1 MTSRRATDF
10 DLRGAIDDP
19 GFTPRVRDAQGL
31 LDLLAEGGAL
41 AAPAERALLRLGGA
55 AHAPAIARAAAGSP
69 GQAAVVRL
77 LGRLGAAEPNPEIAA
92 ALVTALATGDER
104 VRRAA
109 AIALGKARPAEA
121 EEALSTA
128 ARREASASARR
139 AVIEA
144 LGKVGGD
151 TARET
156 IRAEETRGDPEV
168 ARERTRAALMIDRT
182 AARAEPAS
190 IDAARPAAEP
200 VRVALRCRA
209 GLETI
214 LLEELPASLG
224 ARVRRNPPGGVRL
237 EGLLRG
243 APADLFAARTL
254 LSFGFPLDPQPASID
269 PAEAIIAAL
278 TTPSALSILRQ
289 WTVGPL
295 RYRLAFQGG
304 GKRRAAVWRVAEG
317 ASRLAPDLVND
328 PTGSPWEAVVYE
340 GAGVVRVELVPSV
353 PDPRFTY
360 RTGDVP
366 AASHPTIAAAL
377 VRAAG
382 LRDDDVVWDPFAG
395 SGTELCERALAGPY
409 RSLVGSDLDEG
420 ALAVAKANLEA
431 AGARD
436 VTLIQGDATR
446 LTPPGDAPTLIITNP
461 PLGRRVQR
469 TAALAPLLD
478 RFVEHAAGLLAPGGR
493 LSWIS
498 PFPERTRAVAEALG
512 LVSLVAQEVDL
523 GGFAAELQVLHRP
536 PEAKARRRRD

>member
-1 MTSRRATDF
+1 
-10 DLRGAIDDP
+10 
-19 GFTPRVRDAQGL
+19 
-31 LDLLAEGGAL
+31 
-41 AAPAERALLRLGGA
+41 
-55 AHAPAIARAAAGSP
+55 
-69 GQAAVVRL
+69 
-77 LGRLGAAEPNPEIAA
+77 
-92 ALVTALATGDER
+92 
-104 VRRAA
+104 
-109 AIALGKARPAEA
+109 
-121 EEALSTA
+121 
-128 ARREASASARR
+128 
-139 AVIEA
+139 
-144 LGKVGGD
+144 
-151 TARET
+151 
-156 IRAEETRGDPEV
+156 
-168 ARERTRAALMIDRT
+168 MIDRT

-190 IDAARPAAEP
+190 IDATRPAGEP

-214 LLEELPASLG
+214 LMEELPDADLG
-224 ARVRRNPPGGVRL
+224 ARVRRNPPGGVRI
-237 EGLLRG
+237 EALLRG
-243 APADLFAARTL
+243 APAELFAARTL
-254 LSFGFPLDPQPASID
+254 LSFGFPLDPQPAGED
-269 PAEAIIAAL
+269 PAEAIVAAL
-278 TTPSALSILRQ
+278 TTPSALAILRR

-317 ASRLAPDLVND
+317 ASRAAPDLVND

-340 GAGVVRVELVPSV
+340 GAGVVRVELVPSIA
-353 PDPRFTY
+353 DPRFTY

-431 AGARD
+431 AGARE

-446 LTPPGDAPTLIITNP
+446 LTPPGEAPTLILTNP

-469 TAALAPLLD
+469 SAALAPLLD
-478 RFVEHAAGLLAPGGR
+478 RFVEHAARVLAPEGR

-498 PFPERTRAVAEALG
+498 PFPERTRKVAEASG
-512 LVSLVAQEVDL
+512 LLVARAQEVDL
-523 GGFAAELQVLHRP
+523 GGFAAELQVLQP
-536 PEAKARRRRD
+536 CRRRRRRAGAGTDGASDGAPRCAWVCAPCQRRPRPRVAAGRRFAEGERPGPARLLLSAPTRGRIEA